1 MNQAGTKTQDPTP
14 NKGVQY
20 PMSNKE
26 YPRMKARAATRAIP
40 PLGLGYSLLDIG
52 YSSFSSPPENAT
64 SHE

>member
-26 YPRMKARAATRAIP
+26 YPRMKDRSAAVAIP
-40 PLGLGYSLLDIG
+40 ALWIANFFLVI
-52 YSSFSSPPENAT
+52 
-64 SHE
+64 